1 MDKILKIRSEI
12 NKSNEDIKISVND
25 FVIKATAL
33 ALRDVPEANSQW
45 LGDKIRLFKNADI
58 SVAVST
64 DGGLITP
71 IVFEA
76 NKKGLKEISANVKEL
91 AKKARSNKL

>member
-1 MDKILKIRSEI
+1 M
-12 NKSNEDIKISVND
+12 ND
-25 FVIKATAL
+25 FVIKAASL
-33 ALRDVPEANSQW
+33 ALRDYPEANARW
-45 LGDKIRLFKNADI
+45 FDDKIRLYKNADI

-76 NKKGLKEISANVKEL
+76 NNKGLKEISQNVKDL
-91 AKKARSNKL
+91 AGKAR

>member
-1 MDKILKIRSEI
+1 M
-12 NKSNEDIKISVND
+12 
-25 FVIKATAL
+25 
-33 ALRDVPEANSQW
+33 ALRDFPEANAQW
-45 LGDKIRLFKNADI
+45 FDDKIRLFKNADI

-91 AKKARSNKL
+91 AGKARANKL